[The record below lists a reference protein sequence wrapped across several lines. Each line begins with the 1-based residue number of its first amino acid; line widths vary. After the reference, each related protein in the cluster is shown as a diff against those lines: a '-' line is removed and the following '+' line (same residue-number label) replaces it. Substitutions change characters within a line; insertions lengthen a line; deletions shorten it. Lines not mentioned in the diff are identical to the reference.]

1 MKTVG
6 VQKGIGQSFDT
17 NIARVSKNSKGGV
30 DDYSIRTQASWSH
43 EWTQILKDSQISK
56 VLNSSHEITNGSCMS
71 SNYENIVKTTT
82 TDSLNNNLYN
92 IASKFV

>member
-6 VQKGIGQSFDT
+6 VQKGIGQSFDP

-43 EWTQILKDSQISK
+43 GWLQI
-56 VLNSSHEITNGSCMS
+56 ETW
-71 SNYENIVKTTT
+71 SN
-82 TDSLNNNLYN
+82 
-92 IASKFV
+92 

>member
-43 EWTQILKDSQISK
+43 GWLQI
-56 VLNSSHEITNGSCMS
+56 ETW
-71 SNYENIVKTTT
+71 SN
-82 TDSLNNNLYN
+82 
-92 IASKFV
+92 

>member
-43 EWTQILKDSQISK
+43 GWPQIETWPNQQTSK
-56 VLNSSHEITNGSCMS
+56 VRTREITNVPYMS
-71 SNYENIVKTTT
+71 SNYENTVKTTT
-82 TDSLNNNLYN
+82 TDLLNNKL
-92 IASKFV
+92 